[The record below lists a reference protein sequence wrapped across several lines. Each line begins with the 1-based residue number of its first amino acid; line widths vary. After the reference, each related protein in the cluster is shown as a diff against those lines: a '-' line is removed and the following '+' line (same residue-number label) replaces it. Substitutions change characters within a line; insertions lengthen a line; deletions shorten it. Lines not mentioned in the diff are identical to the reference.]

1 MNKTNPIA
9 EIIAIGDEILIGQT
23 VNTNSVWIGQRMSE
37 AGIPV
42 KRAIVISDDPTEIA
56 ASLEEALQRAD
67 IVLITG
73 GLGPTRDDLTK
84 NTLAQFFGSTLVR
97 DDQVTQ
103 DILKLLASRNV
114 PMIDLNLDQALVPNN
129 CRVIRNANGTA
140 PGMWFE
146 KDQQVIVSM
155 PGVPYEMK
163 VMMDEQVIPA
173 LLSAFK
179 VPAIVRKTIMTTGI
193 PESKLAASI
202 ADWEL
207 SLPEGVSLAYLPSPG
222 IVKLRLS
229 VSGENQMK
237 LRQLINNLADQL
249 VTIIPEAVFGYDD
262 LTLEEVVGVLLRERK
277 QTVATAESCTGGT
290 LASLITRVPGSSDY
304 YKGSIVAYANEIKT
318 TFLKVPEEMIQAHGA
333 VSREVV
339 ERMATNIRDIFA
351 VDYAVAISGIAGPAG
366 GTTDKPVGTTWIG
379 VASDDGVKS
388 ACYQMGEH
396 RERTIHKAALAGL
409 NLLRLSILKDAR
421 G

>member
-23 VNTNSVWIGQRMSE
+23 VNTNSAWIGQRMSE

-318 TFLKVPEEMIQAHGA
+318 TFLKVPGEMIQAHGA
-333 VSREVV
+333 VSCEVV

-351 VDYAVAISGIAGPAG
+351 GDYAVAISGIAGPAG

>member
-23 VNTNSVWIGQRMSE
+23 VNTNSAWIGQRMSE

-129 CRVIRNANGTA
+129 CRVIRNTNGTA

-179 VPAIVRKTIMTTGI
+179 VPAIVRKTVMTTGI

-222 IVKLRLS
+222 IVKLRL
-229 VSGENQMK
+229 
-237 LRQLINNLADQL
+237 
-249 VTIIPEAVFGYDD
+249 
-262 LTLEEVVGVLLRERK
+262 
-277 QTVATAESCTGGT
+277 
-290 LASLITRVPGSSDY
+290 
-304 YKGSIVAYANEIKT
+304 
-318 TFLKVPEEMIQAHGA
+318 
-333 VSREVV
+333 
-339 ERMATNIRDIFA
+339 
-351 VDYAVAISGIAGPAG
+351 
-366 GTTDKPVGTTWIG
+366 
-379 VASDDGVKS
+379 
-388 ACYQMGEH
+388 
-396 RERTIHKAALAGL
+396 
-409 NLLRLSILKDAR
+409 
-421 G
+421 

>member
-23 VNTNSVWIGQRMSE
+23 VNTNSAWIGQRMSE

-129 CRVIRNANGTA
+129 CRVIRNTNGTA

-179 VPAIVRKTIMTTGI
+179 VPAIVRKTVMTTGI

-318 TFLKVPEEMIQAHGA
+318 TFLKVPGEMIQAHGA
-333 VSREVV
+333 VSCEVV

>member
-23 VNTNSVWIGQRMSE
+23 VNTNSAWIGQRMSE

-318 TFLKVPEEMIQAHGA
+318 TFLKVPGEMIQAHGA
-333 VSREVV
+333 VSCEVV

-366 GTTDKPVGTTWIG
+366 GKTDKPVGTTWIG
-379 VASDDGVKS
+379 VASSYGVES

>member
-23 VNTNSVWIGQRMSE
+23 VNTNSAWIGQRMSE

>member
-146 KDQQVIVSM
+146 KNQQVIVSM

-173 LLSAFK
+173 LLSVFK

-249 VTIIPEAVFGYDD
+249 VTILPEAVFGYDD

-277 QTVATAESCTGGT
+277 QTVATAESCTGGN
-290 LASLITRVPGSSDY
+290 LAGLITRVPGSSEY

-379 VASDDGVKS
+379 VASGDGVES
-388 ACYQMGEH
+388 SCYQMGEH

-421 G
+421 S

>member
-146 KDQQVIVSM
+146 KNQQVIVSM

-249 VTIIPEAVFGYDD
+249 VTILPEAVFGYDD

>member
-23 VNTNSVWIGQRMSE
+23 VNTNSAWIGQRMSE

-333 VSREVV
+333 VSCEVV

>member
-23 VNTNSVWIGQRMSE
+23 VNTNSAWIGQRMSE

-318 TFLKVPEEMIQAHGA
+318 TFLKVPGEMIQAHGA
-333 VSREVV
+333 VSCEVV

-379 VASDDGVKS
+379 VASSYGVES

>member
-23 VNTNSVWIGQRMSE
+23 VNTNSAWIGQRMSE

-179 VPAIVRKTIMTTGI
+179 VPAIVRKTVMTTGI

-318 TFLKVPEEMIQAHGA
+318 TFLKVPGEMIQAHGA
-333 VSREVV
+333 VSCEVV

>member
-9 EIIAIGDEILIGQT
+9 EIIAIGDEILIGQP
-23 VNTNSVWIGQRMSE
+23 VNTSSAWLGKRMSE

-146 KDQQVIVSM
+146 KDQQVIVSL

-318 TFLKVPEEMIQAHGA
+318 TFLKVPGEMIQAHGA
-333 VSREVV
+333 VSCEVV

>member
-1 MNKTNPIA
+1 
-9 EIIAIGDEILIGQT
+9 
-23 VNTNSVWIGQRMSE
+23 
-37 AGIPV
+37 
-42 KRAIVISDDPTEIA
+42 
-56 ASLEEALQRAD
+56 
-67 IVLITG
+67 
-73 GLGPTRDDLTK
+73 
-84 NTLAQFFGSTLVR
+84 
-97 DDQVTQ
+97 
-103 DILKLLASRNV
+103 
-114 PMIDLNLDQALVPNN
+114 
-129 CRVIRNANGTA
+129 
-140 PGMWFE
+140 
-146 KDQQVIVSM
+146 
-155 PGVPYEMK
+155 MK

-179 VPAIVRKTIMTTGI
+179 VPAIVRKTVMTTGI

-318 TFLKVPEEMIQAHGA
+318 TFLKVPGEMIQAHGA
-333 VSREVV
+333 VSCEVV

-379 VASDDGVKS
+379 VASDDGVES

>member
-23 VNTNSVWIGQRMSE
+23 VNTNSAWIGQRMSE

-129 CRVIRNANGTA
+129 CRVIRNTNGTA

-179 VPAIVRKTIMTTGI
+179 VPAIVRKTVMTTGI

-318 TFLKVPEEMIQAHGA
+318 TFLKVPGEMIQAHGA
-333 VSREVV
+333 VSCEVV

-379 VASDDGVKS
+379 VASSYGVES

>member
-23 VNTNSVWIGQRMSE
+23 VNTNSAWIGQRMSE

-146 KDQQVIVSM
+146 KNQQVIVSM

>member
-23 VNTNSVWIGQRMSE
+23 VNTNSAWIGQRMSE

-318 TFLKVPEEMIQAHGA
+318 TFLKVPGEMIQAHGA
-333 VSREVV
+333 VSYEVV
-339 ERMATNIRDIFA
+339 ERMATNISDIFA